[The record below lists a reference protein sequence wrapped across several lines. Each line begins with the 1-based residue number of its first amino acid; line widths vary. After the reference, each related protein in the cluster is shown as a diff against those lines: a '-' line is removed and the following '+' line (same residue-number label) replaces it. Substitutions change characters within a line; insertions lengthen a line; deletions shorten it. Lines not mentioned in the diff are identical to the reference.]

1 MSEISLEMVTPLNG
15 AFTCCLKTHDDT
27 VKERIVSSLCNEE
40 TEAHV
45 VTEPT
50 FIKMMPKCQCA
61 VLLKTSLDKLS
72 FKKILLPG
80 YREYLILS
88 TVLMQRDL

>member
-1 MSEISLEMVTPLNG
+1 MVTPLNG

-27 VKERIVSSLCNEE
+27 VKDRRVSSLCNEE

-61 VLLKTSLDKLS
+61 VLLKTSLDNLS
-72 FKKILLPG
+72 LKKILLPG

-88 TVLMQRDL
+88 AVSMQSDL

>member
-1 MSEISLEMVTPLNG
+1 MSEISLEMVAPLSG

-27 VKERIVSSLCNEE
+27 VKETIVSSLCNEE

-61 VLLKTSLDKLS
+61 VLLKTSPDNLAL
-72 FKKILLPG
+72 KKILLPG
-80 YREYLILS
+80 YREYLVLS
-88 TVLMQRDL
+88 AVSMKSDL